1 MKRIASLFFL
11 VLFFTACKPTSA
23 IITSK
28 KEAEAKGIYTV
39 PVAKKSIAKK
49 ETHAKSEK
57 KKETVK
63 KSKIIEVE
71 ESDYVA
77 KTADSSYLAE
87 QLINSATDKIGVN
100 YKIGGITDEGF
111 DCSGFIYNIFNLYH
125 IKLPHSSLE
134 QSKLGTVIE
143 RENSKK
149 GDLIFFRTNGRNQIN
164 HVGMVVEVT
173 ADEIKFIHS
182 ATSSGVIVSS
192 TKESYYQK
200 SFAQVNRIQL

>member
-49 ETHAKSEK
+49 ETHSKSEK